1 MEVYLF
7 HSLLRHAQLVLIEHS
22 IQEVVSALL
31 TLGLELLHGPL
42 LLMQQYLAL
51 IYLAVYLILLPTVMH
66 LLGLIFVKLER
77 DLTKLI
83 YLFLKIYID
92 I

>member
-1 MEVYLF
+1 
-7 HSLLRHAQLVLIEHS
+7 
-22 IQEVVSALL
+22 
-31 TLGLELLHGPL
+31 
-42 LLMQQYLAL
+42 MQQYLAL